1 MESLVVL
8 CIIQKL
14 VQGDLGEYFK
24 ICGPGDAIAAN
35 IPIKLKTYPY
45 VDSELVWCDLGK
57 LYI

>member
-8 CIIQKL
+8 CIIQEL
-14 VQGDLGEYFK
+14 VQVDLGEYFK

-45 VDSELVWCDLGK
+45 VDSELV
-57 LYI
+57 